1 MRIKTVIALL
11 LFAFIFVMAGSEL
24 PASQKK
30 KKKAE
35 QHDSIMPADTAVMAD
50 TVAIAAIDT
59 TKMDSL
65 QLAIYHHNKAVDDSI
80 RLDSINR
87 QRATGINSPVNYTA
101 NDSLVYDATTKTAR
115 LYGSSTV
122 KYENMDLAS
131 EKIHMSLDSSI
142 VHATGVV
149 DTTDASGK
157 RLTGTPVFK
166 MGKDEYE
173 SDTMAF
179 NFKTQKGLI
188 TNVNTKQQEG
198 FLRSEISKRNAN
210 GDIYLQHGRYTTCD
224 AKHPDFYIALSRA
237 KVRPGKDV
245 TFGTLSLP
253 MCRCHLPFHTVSS
266 HSRRAIQA
274 DSSCRHTVMR
284 ATAASICAT
293 EATISP

>member
-50 TVAIAAIDT
+50 TVAVAAIDT

-101 NDSLVYDATTKTAR
+101 SDSLVYDATTKTAR

-157 RLTGTPVFK
+157 RLTAPPFSRWERT
-166 MGKDEYE
+166 
-173 SDTMAF
+173 
-179 NFKTQKGLI
+179 
-188 TNVNTKQQEG
+188 NTKATRW
-198 FLRSEISKRNAN
+198 LSTSKRK
-210 GDIYLQHGRYTTCD
+210 R
-224 AKHPDFYIALSRA
+224 
-237 KVRPGKDV
+237 
-245 TFGTLSLP
+245 
-253 MCRCHLPFHTVSS
+253 VSS
-266 HSRRAIQA
+266 P
-274 DSSCRHTVMR
+274 T
-284 ATAASICAT
+284 
-293 EATISP
+293 